1 MFNKINGKLTERF
14 PFLHSIRAKV
24 NSAVAICG
32 VLLLIFSLWL
42 LTDSMNYVEHDLM
55 NDRLAADIRYLRSML
70 GEDAQSQWS
79 EKDGALYLG
88 DTLIGD
94 GYSWNANLEPFAKC
108 ESISDTFFSAFV
120 HTENDSQLKWIEA
133 GGYQQ
138 GHYQRVAATSD
149 TIDVKKIIGTYIDK
163 EVADKLEA
171 SESGVYIVNANV
183 NGTMVYCR
191 YELLRDAD
199 GKIVGIISDGRS
211 VNEMNSLISKQKTRG
226 IILIILAM
234 VLISAALGYIVTNML
249 SAIKSIN
256 KRLNTIATGEFPEK
270 PLDVDTHDELSDV
283 AQCVNDMVESLKEK
297 DRIGMELSLAT
308 DIQAHM
314 LPSIFPAFPEHN
326 EFDIYATMD
335 PAKEVGGD
343 FYDFFMLD
351 DQHLA
356 IVIADVSGK
365 GVPAALFMVIAK
377 TLIKNHAQSGLS
389 PAEVFTR
396 VNQMLCEGNEAGL
409 FVTAWMGELELTTG
423 KLTYVNAGHNPPLI
437 KLADGGFT
445 YLKSRAGFVLAG
457 IDAMRYKQN
466 ELMMHPGDRL
476 FLYTD
481 GITEATDNNDELYGE
496 ERLADYLNAHPSDS
510 VRDVLK
516 GLRSDIDAFVGEAE
530 QFDDMTMLIL
540 EYQRAGEND
549 FVTEREFDASI
560 DVLHDVTDYVEEELE
575 KLECSPKTIMQM
587 TVAVEE
593 IFVNIANYAYY
604 GKPGK
609 ARLTV
614 STDEGSVIL
623 RFFDHGMP
631 FDPLSKNDPDI
642 SLSAEERKIG
652 GLGIYMVRKSMDE
665 VKYKYENEMNILTLM
680 KRLE

>member
-1 MFNKINGKLTERF
+1 MFDKINGRLAKRF
-14 PFLHSIRAKV
+14 PFLHSIRAKI
-24 NSAVAICG
+24 NIAVAICG
-32 VLLLIFSLWL
+32 VILLIFSLWL

-55 NDRLAADIRYLRSML
+55 NDRLAADIRYLRNIL
-70 GEDAQSQWS
+70 GEDDESQWS

-94 GYSWNANLEPFAKC
+94 GYSWNANLEAFSRC
-108 ESISDTFFSAFV
+108 EEISDTFFSAFV
-120 HTENDSQLKWIEA
+120 RTNNDSNLKWVES

-163 EVADKLEA
+163 QVADKLEE
-171 SESGVYIVNANV
+171 SEDGIYIVNANV

-191 YELLRDAD
+191 YELLRDAH
-199 GKIVGIISDGRS
+199 GRIVGIISDGRS
-211 VNEMNSLISKQKTRG
+211 VNEMNTLISKQKTRG
-226 IILIILAM
+226 FILIIFAM
-234 VLISAALGYIVTNML
+234 VLISAALGYVATKML

-256 KRLNTIATGEFPEK
+256 GRLNTIASGDFSAP
-270 PLDVDTHDELSDV
+270 PLVVNTNDELSDV
-283 AQCVNDMVESLKEK
+283 AQCVNDMVDSLKEK
-297 DRIGMELSLAT
+297 DRLGTELSLAT

-423 KLTYVNAGHNPPLI
+423 KLTFVNAGHNPPLI
-437 KLADGGFT
+437 RLADGGYK

-466 ELMMHPGDRL
+466 ELYMQPGDRL

-481 GITEATDNNDELYGE
+481 GITEATDTKEELYGE
-496 ERLADYLNAHPSDS
+496 DRLSDYLNAHSNDS

-516 GLRSDIDAFVGEAE
+516 GLREDIDSFVGEAE

-540 EYQRAGEND
+540 EYQRTGEVD
-549 FVTEREFDASI
+549 FLTEREFDASV
-560 DVLHDVTDYVEEELE
+560 DALHDVTDYIEEELE
-575 KLECSPKTIMQM
+575 KLDCPPKAVMQM

-593 IFVNIANYAYY
+593 IFVNIASYAYY

-609 ARLTV
+609 ARITI
-614 STDEGSVIL
+614 SKDDDCIIL

-652 GLGIYMVRKSMDE
+652 GLGIYMVKKTMDD
-665 VKYKYENEMNILTLM
+665 VVYKFENGQNVLTL
-680 KRLE
+680 KKKI